1 MRLTKIPS
9 IFRRLTL
16 DYEIEV
22 SSTIDCREG
31 SVIAVQSLS
40 EQNVRN
46 HLEFFGGRLGTL
58 VTGDIIPGVLGK
70 RRASRELS
78 GDIPTTL
85 QVGDTVYMLG
95 STGVFGEIT
104 SYDPAYG
111 KATPLKVLGSIVRE
125 GIPLNLRDAAIPWRD
140 TLPTSVPLI
149 AVLATAM
156 DTGKT
161 TVSRKIVTHF
171 KTQGLKVAYTKLTGL
186 AYQGELFKVKDFGA
200 DPVLECADG
209 GLPSTCGDPTQVAQM
224 ALGLLFETNRSQPD
238 LIIAEF
244 GAGILGEYN
253 VMHLLKEP
261 DLRAHIKATVVA
273 ANDAV
278 SAWGAKELL
287 DRLGLPIT
295 LITGPVANNQT
306 ESKFVTEL
314 LGIPAE
320 RNLNQEMPKLMESLT
335 TALGMSM

>member
-16 DYEIEV
+16 DYNVEV
-22 SSTIDCREG
+22 SPTIDCKEG
-31 SVIAVQSLS
+31 NVIVAQSLS

-46 HLEFFGGRLGTL
+46 HLEFLGGRLGTL
-58 VTGDIIPGVLGK
+58 AKGDIIPGVLGK

-85 QVGDTVYMLG
+85 QVGDIVYLLG
-95 STGVFGEIT
+95 STGVLGEIT
-104 SYDPAYG
+104 SHDPAYG
-111 KATPLKVLGSIVRE
+111 QATPLKVLGSVIRN
-125 GIPLNLRDAAIPWRD
+125 GISLNLRDEAIPWCD
-140 TLPTSVPLI
+140 ALSTSAPLV

-161 TVSRKIVTHF
+161 TVSQKIVTYF
-171 KTQGLKVAYTKLTGL
+171 KAQGLKVAYAKLTGL
-186 AYQGELFKVKDFGA
+186 AYQGELFKVEDFGA

-224 ALGLLFETNRSQPD
+224 ALGLLTESNRSQPD
-238 LIIAEF
+238 LIVAEF

-261 DLRAHIKATVVA
+261 DLGAHIKATVVA

-287 DRLGLPIT
+287 GRLGLPIT
-295 LITGPVANNQT
+295 LITGPVANNLT
-306 ESKFVTEL
+306 EATFVTEL

-320 RNLNQEMPKLMESLT
+320 RNLNQEMPQLMESLT
-335 TALGMSM
+335 TVLGM